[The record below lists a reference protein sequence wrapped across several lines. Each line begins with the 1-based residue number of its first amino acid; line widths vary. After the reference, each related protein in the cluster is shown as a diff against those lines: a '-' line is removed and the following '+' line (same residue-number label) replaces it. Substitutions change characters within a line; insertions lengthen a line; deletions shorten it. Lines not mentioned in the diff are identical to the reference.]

1 MTHGAIV
8 VSCPLPPAGEG
19 SSVLPPQGE
28 GYIPKIKNPSSIR
41 GRVRFPPRK
50 QTRDGDNWFSCSFCQ
65 PELRISLPPSSSCYK
80 APVLALVPQE
90 PLGSRN

>member
-41 GRVRFPPRK
+41 GRVRFAPP
-50 QTRDGDNWFSCSFCQ
+50 
-65 PELRISLPPSSSCYK
+65 
-80 APVLALVPQE
+80 
-90 PLGSRN
+90 